1 MLTELLLR
9 YTLNLGAEWVLWVL
23 VILGVVNG
31 IIMLERALFYM
42 ARRVDVQTLRV
53 RFEEQLRA
61 RDFAAAAALLR
72 GQESME
78 ARVVLFGLREWQ
90 RGESAVQELMTGALA
105 TEKTS
110 YDRGLGFLGT
120 VGNNAP
126 FIGLFGTVLGI
137 IGAFAN
143 LGSSGGQASDAVM
156 HAISE
161 ALIATGVGLLVAIP
175 AVIGFNLFKSI
186 MKRSIAQTE
195 LLGGTLLAYL
205 HELPADAAAKA
216 RSDAARDGALDEEG

>member
-9 YTLNLGAEWVLWVL
+9 YTLNLGAEWVLWILVL
-23 VILGVVNG
+23 LGLVNG
-31 IIMLERALFYM
+31 LIMLERAIFYIK
-42 ARRVDVQTLRV
+42 RRVDIHALRQT
-53 RFEEQLRA
+53 FEQKLKA
-61 RDFAAAAALLR
+61 RDFDAAASLLR
-72 GQESME
+72 GLESME

-90 RGESAVQELMTGALA
+90 RGEGAVQELMSGAIA
-105 TEKTS
+105 TEKNR

-120 VGNNAP
+120 IGNNAP

-143 LGSSGGQASDAVM
+143 LGNSGGQASDAVM

-175 AVIGFNLFKSI
+175 AVIGFNIFKSAL
-186 MKRSIAQTE
+186 KKSVAQTE
-195 LLGGTLLAYL
+195 LLGGTLLAYI
-205 HELPADAAAKA
+205 HEERDA
-216 RSDAARDGALDEEG
+216 AARDGAAAE